1 MFMCCC
7 WSQIMWKRRRR
18 TQVLFLRVN
27 MMPAGVIQQLTHNY
41 HIYPLQITINMFL
54 EVPLSWI
61 NCIKRRESENFLL
74 VVVEKAIT
82 NSIFHSRP
90 IFMSCDFCANY
101 IVPRERIKYFFSIY
115 ILLNKEK
122 LCDIINYAFIKC
134 SSCSIYLLVALLWI
148 SFCWVWFWDS
158 KGYFLPCLW

>member
-1 MFMCCC
+1 MTNAFTSRVKGKFMFMCCC

-27 MMPAGVIQQLTHNY
+27 MMPAGVIQQLSHNY

-101 IVPRERIKYFFSIY
+101 IVPRERIKYFFFHIHSSEQRKVMRY
-115 ILLNKEK
+115 HK
-122 LCDIINYAFIKC
+122 LCIH
-134 SSCSIYLLVALLWI
+134 
-148 SFCWVWFWDS
+148 
-158 KGYFLPCLW
+158 